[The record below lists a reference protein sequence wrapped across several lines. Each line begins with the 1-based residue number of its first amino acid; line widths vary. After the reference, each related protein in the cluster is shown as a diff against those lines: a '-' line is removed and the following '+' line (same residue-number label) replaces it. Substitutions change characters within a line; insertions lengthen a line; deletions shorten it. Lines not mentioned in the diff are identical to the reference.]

1 MRTAREQSKLTPQEQ
16 NQAYLGT
23 SREMICGTT
32 VCLGSYATLTTI
44 IVIILASLYHNTG
57 YEPTCSEGTTDCK
70 TQIQNH
76 LDVLSIDTS
85 SNDIKNEDGTC
96 SCNTWSWLGFEIFE
110 LIVLTL
116 IGIAILYFGL
126 RCSTEGKSWYEKWKQ
141 SKVAAKHQQEAEK
154 FEKWKAQ
161 FDSSTSTT
169 SRGTVHGNKE
179 HSETRVFRHGLRKA
193 KLEYVEP
200 ELASYEQGEPDY
212 EDDEQA

>member
-1 MRTAREQSKLTPQEQ
+1 MRTAREQSKLTPQER
-16 NQAYLGT
+16 NQAYQGT
-23 SREMICGTT
+23 SCEMTCGTT

-76 LDVLSIDTS
+76 LDILSVDAS
-85 SNDIKNEDGTC
+85 SNDIGNEDGTC
-96 SCNTWSWLGFEIFE
+96 NCNTWNWLGFEIFE

-126 RCSTEGKSWYEKWKQ
+126 RCSTEGKSWYQKWKQ
-141 SKVAAKHQQEAEK
+141 SKIVAKQQQETAK

-169 SRGTVHGNKE
+169 GRGTVHGNKV
-179 HSETRVFRHGLRKA
+179 HSETRVFGHGLRKP

-200 ELASYEQGEPDY
+200 ELASYEQGEPGGSD
-212 EDDEQA
+212 EEQA